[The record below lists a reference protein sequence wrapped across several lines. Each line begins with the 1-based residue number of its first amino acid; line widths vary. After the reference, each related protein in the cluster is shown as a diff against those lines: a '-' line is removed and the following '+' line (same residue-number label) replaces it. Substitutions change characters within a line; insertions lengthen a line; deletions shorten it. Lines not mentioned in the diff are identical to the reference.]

1 MRKYELTDSQWE
13 KLKDMMPSNNRPG
26 RPWRSHRQS
35 INGILWILNSGAP
48 WRDLPERYGSWK
60 TIYDR
65 FRRWQ
70 RDGTL
75 AKILTL
81 LQLNF
86 PAVTATD
93 NFAPVTSEQ
102 TFHQSIS

>member
-1 MRKYELTDSQWE
+1 
-13 KLKDMMPSNNRPG
+13 MPSNNRPG

-86 PAVTATD
+86 PAVTATE
-93 NFAPVTSEQ
+93 NYAPVTSEQ
-102 TFHQSIS
+102 PLHQSVS

>member
-13 KLKDMMPSNNRPG
+13 KIKDMMPSNNRPG

-75 AKILTL
+75 AKILAI
-81 LQLNF
+81 LQMDF
-86 PAVTATD
+86 PAVTAPQ
-93 NFAPVTSEQ
+93 NLPASASVQAVS
-102 TFHQSIS
+102 

>member
-1 MRKYELTDSQWE
+1 
-13 KLKDMMPSNNRPG
+13 MPSNNRPG

-86 PAVTATD
+86 PAVTATETY
-93 NFAPVTSEQ
+93 APITAEQ
-102 TFHQSIS
+102 TFHQSVG